1 MIKDFINDVN
11 YEDAKPYNPSF
22 LVTIAAYDGKRK
34 LDFARLTSSKLK
46 TFLLSND
53 YVRNYYLSK
62 GFSSSKVE
70 DLVRNINEQRLKL
83 LKDNKI
89 SVVFDANFNNDESY
103 ERVLGDG
110 YQVIKVKIE
119 TNDVD
124 NVREITKR
132 NYEPSKVI
140 KGVIG
145 DKYQYESSY
154 DENTYYEI
162 KRRKQINLPDECF
175 YYVIKDYETEE
186 EFNNKAVLVIG
197 DIEKRF
203 NNKVN

>member
-22 LVTIAAYDGKRK
+22 LVTITAYDGKRK
-34 LDFARLTSSKLK
+34 LDFARLASSKLK
-46 TFLLSND
+46 IFLLSND

-62 GFSSSKVE
+62 GFPSSKVE
-70 DLVRNINEQRLKL
+70 ELVRNINKQRLKL

-89 SVVFDANFNNDESY
+89 SVVFDANFNNEESY

-175 YYVIKDYETEE
+175 DYVIKDYETEE

>member
-22 LVTIAAYDGKRK
+22 LVAITAYDGKRK
-34 LDFARLTSSKLK
+34 LDFARLISSKLK
-46 TFLLSND
+46 IFLLSND
-53 YVRNYYLSK
+53 YVRNYYLSE
-62 GFSSSKVE
+62 GVSSSKVE
-70 DLVRNINEQRLKL
+70 ELVRDINKQRLKL

-103 ERVLGDG
+103 EWVLGEG

-119 TNDVD
+119 TNDAD
-124 NVREITKR
+124 NVREIIKR

-145 DKYQYESSY
+145 DKYQYEFSY

-162 KRRKQINLPDECF
+162 KRRKQINLSDECF
-175 YYVIKDYETEE
+175 DYVIKDYETEE
-186 EFNNKAVLVIG
+186 EFYNKAVLVIG
-197 DIEKRF
+197 GIEKRF
-203 NNKVN
+203 NNKIN